1 MTREQAPPFYRL
13 GAYAEFDAGAELAP
27 FVEALWIHA
36 AGPFDPPSTHRVVPD
51 HALSIAFS
59 CRRDEQGR
67 VAEPELLLIG
77 PVKEPRMAPRE
88 PGTELV
94 AVRFH
99 PEWSQRLL
107 DISPGEHPNA
117 ITGLAAV
124 TRAVAPA
131 LCEELAESRSPL
143 GALHILRDAVARAA
157 TTLRQPAGGDAVV
170 VRAAEA
176 LRRSRGRMG
185 VEALAEVAGVSSRHL
200 RRAFT
205 SSVGMSPKSVARTIR
220 FHRVLAATDA
230 MQHVD
235 WADAAARFGYSDQAH
250 LIHEFAAFTGLTPA
264 ALHRER
270 IAESDSSNLS

>member
-1 MTREQAPPFYRL
+1 MSEHPQPFYRL

-27 FVEALWIHA
+27 FAQALWIHA
-36 AGPFDPPSTHRVVPD
+36 AAPSDPPSEHRVVPD

-59 CRRDEQGR
+59 CRRDAGGR
-67 VAEPELLLIG
+67 VSDPLLLLIG

-107 DISPGEHPNA
+107 EISPGEHPNA
-117 ITGLAAV
+117 ITDLAAV

-131 LCEELAESRSPL
+131 LCEELAESRSPID
-143 GALHILRDAVARAA
+143 ALRTLRDAVARAA
-157 TTLRQPAGGDAVV
+157 AKLRQPTGADAAV

-176 LRRSRGRMG
+176 LRRSRGRIG
-185 VEALAEVAGVSSRHL
+185 VETLAHDLGVSSRHL
-200 RRAFT
+200 RRSFT
-205 SSVGMSPKSVARTIR
+205 SSVGLSPKVVARTIR
-220 FHRVLAATDA
+220 FHRVLAATDV

-235 WADAAARFGYSDQAH
+235 WADVALRFGYSDQAH
-250 LIHEFAAFTGLTPA
+250 LIHEFAAFTGFTPA